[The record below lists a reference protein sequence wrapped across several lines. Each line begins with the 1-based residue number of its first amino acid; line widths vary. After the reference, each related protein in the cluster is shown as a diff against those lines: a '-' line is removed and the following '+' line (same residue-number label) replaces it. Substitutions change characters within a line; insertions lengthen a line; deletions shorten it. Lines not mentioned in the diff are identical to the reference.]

1 MKSPV
6 VETAERETM
15 LAAKLVTGLT
25 RAAVAVAVAVAA
37 AVLCALPAAA
47 QDTDAT
53 RGWKAG
59 LWFAGGYHWPAG
71 RLAKHAASDN
81 PNLDLL
87 EVVSDLEP
95 SPLIGGGLDV
105 RFPDLDMVVR
115 IGLEGSS
122 GAEASGQVAICDL
135 VSGRICAPEVVAA
148 EIRAVTTGVRMLA
161 GNPLSQVRPVLSAGL
176 GVRSFAFVLP
186 ECPPA
191 STDDAAL
198 ICNAVADLFRDPDPH
213 FFLQVGLGLQT
224 DVGPVAV
231 GMDALASTGQFSGGT
246 GRTDGNWYHAL
257 RIELFAGASLY

>member
-1 MKSPV
+1 
-6 VETAERETM
+6 M
-15 LAAKLVTGLT
+15 LAAKLVAGPT
-25 RAAVAVAVAVAA
+25 RAAVAVAL
-37 AVLCALPAAA
+37 AVLCAPPAAA
-47 QDTDAT
+47 QEPGAT
-53 RGWKAG
+53 RGWQAG
-59 LWFAGGYHWPAG
+59 LWFAGGYQWSAG

-81 PNLDLL
+81 PNLTLL
-87 EVVSDLEP
+87 EVVSDLRP
-95 SPLIGGGLDV
+95 SPLIGGGLHL

-135 VSGRICAPEVVAA
+135 VSGRICTPEVVPT
-148 EIRAVTTGVRMLA
+148 EIRAVTTGVRLLA
-161 GNPLSQVRPVLSAGL
+161 GSALAQVRPVLSAGL

-198 ICNAVADLFRDPDPH
+198 ICNAVTDLFRDPDPH
-213 FFLQVGLGLQT
+213 LFLQVGLGLQT

-231 GMDALASTGQFSGGT
+231 GMDAMASTGQYSGGA

-257 RIELFAGASLY
+257 RLELFAGASLY